1 MSPLR
6 IVAVLLFSLLAWGQT
21 PNGVPVAP
29 PRWRV
34 ALDPGH
40 GGDDEGAKGGKGLKE
55 KDAALDL
62 ARLLRVKLEE
72 AGFEVLLTR
81 ETDVFIPVW
90 DRTRLANEGDADLFL
105 SLHLNASK
113 ARAAKGSEVYFLSQD
128 AGNADAAEIAALEND
143 GAAPVATPDN
153 LVASILDDMAQ
164 KAFLQDSEKLAVE
177 LQNQL
182 NRLGGIKERG
192 VKQAPFAVL
201 RSAAMPAVLLE
212 TLFISNPKEEAK
224 LKDPDFLVKVA
235 EAIRDGLQHYLASV
249 GTTPKRKALTANP
262 ANGKQPS

>member
-21 PNGVPVAP
+21 PNGVPS

-113 ARAAKGSEVYFLSQD
+113 AKAAKGSEVYFLSQD

-143 GAAPVATPDN
+143 GAAPTADPEN

-235 EAIRDGLQHYLASV
+235 EAIRDGIQHYLTTV